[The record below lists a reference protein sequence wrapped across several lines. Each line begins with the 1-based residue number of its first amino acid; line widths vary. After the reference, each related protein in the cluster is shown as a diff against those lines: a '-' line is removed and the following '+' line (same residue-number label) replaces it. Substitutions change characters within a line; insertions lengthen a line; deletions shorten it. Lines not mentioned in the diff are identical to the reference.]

1 MAAGTTTTTNG
12 SSLSYVPS
20 PEGTYQPWWDMWF
33 RYYSNAIASR
43 YDATYCVATTN
54 LSYLKLFFA

>member
-43 YDATYCVATTN
+43 YDV
-54 LSYLKLFFA
+54 